1 MMDGGPGS
9 HDAPPSLEEFV
20 CHLRAQR
27 GRAARGFLAVFGTAL
42 VVAALLRPNYRAV
55 ATLAVLPAPE
65 FTVRNTAGSHDPNTS
80 ALALD
85 QIMKAETTILDSD
98 DLHEAALAKVGEAT
112 VYPDLFGSD
121 TPSLAV
127 RMLRTAVHAL
137 LSPWRV
143 TPADRQAALH
153 QRALRYFE
161 SDLDLLPTK
170 DANVITVSFDNPSN
184 AAAARVVNTLLSLY
198 AARRSHI
205 YEDPQE
211 AVVRR
216 AVATSEAAAANADRR
231 LADYKAQNGISDYIQ
246 QRDLLLHRL
255 TQAAQTEATA
265 EATRAQQ
272 VARYAAL
279 TQQLRGEPASVPVFR
294 EKDPDTRLQA
304 ANAALLDVRTKLA
317 AAREKYLDGSRIV
330 GMLNAQVVAQE
341 AEAARLGTDSSASV
355 VRQGRNGNID
365 SLRLDRAHAAAELA
379 AAEALL
385 SVSRKEAISIQGA
398 LDRLDTAE
406 VGLLDLQR
414 LAVAATDD
422 FRTASRILAERH
434 LTESEDALRLAN
446 VRVIQ
451 PALVPQKPRPIPLLV
466 IAAGFVFGGLAALG
480 RVVASYVLHPVFLT
494 GEGLECATGVP
505 VLAVFRAGAEEEAL
519 EMR

>member
-1 MMDGGPGS
+1 MMDAVPVPRE
-9 HDAPPSLEEFV
+9 APPSLQEFV
-20 CHLRAQR
+20 SHLRAN
-27 GRAARGFLAVFGTAL
+27 RARALRTFAAVFVPAL
-42 VVAALLRPNYRAV
+42 IVAALLRPSYRAT

-65 FTVRNTAGSHDPNTS
+65 FTVRNSAGSHDPNTS
-80 ALALD
+80 ALAMD
-85 QIMKAETTILDSD
+85 QIMKAETAILDSD
-98 DLHEAALAKVGEAT
+98 DLHAAALQKVGEAI
-112 VYPDLFGSD
+112 VYPNLFG
-121 TPSLAV
+121 PSAPNLAMRV
-127 RMLRTAVHAL
+127 LHGAVHAL

-143 TPADRQAALH
+143 TPADTQAALH
-153 QRALRYFE
+153 QRALKNFE
-161 SDLDLLPTK
+161 STLELLPTK

-184 AAAARVVNTLLSLY
+184 AAAAAVVNALLSLY
-198 AARRSHI
+198 AARRTHL

-211 AVVRR
+211 AIVRR
-216 AVATSEAAAANADRR
+216 AVAASEAVASAADRR
-231 LADYKAQNGISDYIQ
+231 LADYKARNGISDYTQ

-255 TQAAQTEATA
+255 TQASQTAATA
-265 EATRAQQ
+265 DASRAEQA
-272 VARYAAL
+272 ARVAAL

-294 EKDPDTRLQA
+294 ENDPDTRLQA
-304 ANAALLDVRTKLA
+304 ANAALLDLRTKLA

-330 GMLNAQVVAQE
+330 TTLNAQVDAQE
-341 AEAARLGTDSSASV
+341 AEAGRLGHDPSASV
-355 VRQGRNGNID
+355 VRQGRNGNFD

-385 SVSRKEAISIQGA
+385 LAARKEATTVQAA

-414 LAVAATDD
+414 LSLAATDD

-466 IAAGFVFGGLAALG
+466 IAAGFVFGGLAALV
-480 RVVASYVLHPVFLT
+480 RVIAGYVLHPVFLT
-494 GEGLECATGVP
+494 GEGLEFATGIP
-505 VLAVFRAGAEEEAL
+505 VLAVFGARADEEEL
-519 EMR
+519 EMQ